1 MQTVKVWLA
10 LADRVIQLRF
20 ERDVVVE
27 VVARAKRRAMAQK
40 YVFKDAARIR
50 IRVLAPEKWTN
61 LLEALGKLG
70 IERRHVEHGLAVLLH
85 VADQEA
91 FVEELYPMSYVYNV
105 RIHDGLAKPGSRR
118 EIVVGY
124 LVVVERA
131 AEL

>member
-1 MQTVKVWLA
+1 PHFFSKTEIAQYP
-10 LADRVIQLRF
+10 
-20 ERDVVVE
+20 
-27 VVARAKRRAMAQK
+27 KRRAMAKK

-50 IRVLAPEKWTN
+50 IRVLVPKKWTN

-91 FVEELYPMSYVYNV
+91 FVEELYPMSHVYNV

>member
-1 MQTVKVWLA
+1 
-10 LADRVIQLRF
+10 
-20 ERDVVVE
+20 
-27 VVARAKRRAMAQK
+27 
-40 YVFKDAARIR
+40 
-50 IRVLAPEKWTN
+50 
-61 LLEALGKLG
+61 
-70 IERRHVEHGLAVLLH
+70 VLLH

>member
-1 MQTVKVWLA
+1 MGHVAKVRLQRCC
-10 LADRVIQLRF
+10 ADSYSRTDT
-20 ERDVVVE
+20 E
-27 VVARAKRRAMAQK
+27 KM
-40 YVFKDAARIR
+40 DAPSGSAWKPGNR
-50 IRVLAPEKWTN
+50 PPD
-61 LLEALGKLG
+61 
-70 IERRHVEHGLAVLLH
+70 VEHGLAVLLH

-91 FVEELYPMSYVYNV
+91 FVEELYPMSHVHDV

>member
-1 MQTVKVWLA
+1 
-10 LADRVIQLRF
+10 
-20 ERDVVVE
+20 
-27 VVARAKRRAMAQK
+27 MAQK

-50 IRVLAPEKWTN
+50 IRVLVPKKWTN

-70 IERRHVEHGLAVLLH
+70 IERRHVEHGLAVLLQ

>member
-50 IRVLAPEKWTN
+50 IRVLVPKKWTN